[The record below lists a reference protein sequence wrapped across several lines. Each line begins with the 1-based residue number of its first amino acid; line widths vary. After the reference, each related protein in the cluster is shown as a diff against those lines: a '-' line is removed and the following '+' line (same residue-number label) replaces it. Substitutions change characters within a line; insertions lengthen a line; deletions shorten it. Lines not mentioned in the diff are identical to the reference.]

1 MKQQQMISML
11 TRALEGGIQVVGASM
26 LIVGIIVYLIFRK
39 INERK
44 KFYKPPTSKEQQEQ

>member
-26 LIVGIIVYLIFRK
+26 HQWKMHGVALVV
-39 INERK
+39 
-44 KFYKPPTSKEQQEQ
+44 